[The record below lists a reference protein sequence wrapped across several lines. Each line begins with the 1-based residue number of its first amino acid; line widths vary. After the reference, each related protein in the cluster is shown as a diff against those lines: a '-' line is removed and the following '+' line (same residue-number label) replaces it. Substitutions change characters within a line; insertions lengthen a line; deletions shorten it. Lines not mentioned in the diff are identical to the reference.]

1 MKRLTVSL
9 RDEHV
14 ERLEELVDQEGGPES
29 KSEAVRYL
37 IDEAER
43 VESLEHDLEVA
54 EARIE
59 DLRRQMVERENIEE
73 EVTALARRVE
83 DQEATLAAPF
93 FVRWYRYFRGDRGDS
108 E

>member
-9 RDEHV
+9 EDEQI

-37 IDEAER
+37 IDEGDR

-59 DLRRQMVERENIEE
+59 DLRRQMIERENIEE
-73 EVTALARRVE
+73 EVSTLAKRVD
-83 DQEATLAAPF
+83 DQEETMRAPF
-93 FVRWYRYFRGDRGDS
+93 FVKWWRWFRDREDS
-108 E
+108 D